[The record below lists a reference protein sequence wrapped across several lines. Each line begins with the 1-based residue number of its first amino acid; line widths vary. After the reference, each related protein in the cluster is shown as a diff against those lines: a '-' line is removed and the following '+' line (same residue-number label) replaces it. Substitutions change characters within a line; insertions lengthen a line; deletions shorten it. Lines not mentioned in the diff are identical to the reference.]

1 MLRSNRALFDG
12 GNFIVCAAPQ
22 SFDATQAPRAIAS
35 INRCT
40 QKVAEPELYSSPM
53 RFIRTLLV
61 LLLCAMLPLSGL
73 AASGLAGPCPMQ
85 TAIATSGSADTS
97 MQAMPGCEGMKSPA
111 AGHGKPGGT
120 LCKMTAQCMSGSLY
134 HPVSL
139 PVLSRPAGR
148 VSALRFHYA
157 QACPARSPDGLWRP
171 PRAL

>member
-1 MLRSNRALFDG
+1 
-12 GNFIVCAAPQ
+12 
-22 SFDATQAPRAIAS
+22 
-35 INRCT
+35 
-40 QKVAEPELYSSPM
+40 M
-53 RFIRTLLV
+53 RFIRTLFV

-73 AASGLAGPCPMQ
+73 AASGLTGQCPMQ
-85 TAIATSGSADTS
+85 TAVSSSADS
-97 MQAMPGCEGMKSPA
+97 RMQGCDAMKSPA
-111 AGHGKPGGT
+111 ADHGKSVST

-148 VSALRFHYA
+148 VSELRFHYA